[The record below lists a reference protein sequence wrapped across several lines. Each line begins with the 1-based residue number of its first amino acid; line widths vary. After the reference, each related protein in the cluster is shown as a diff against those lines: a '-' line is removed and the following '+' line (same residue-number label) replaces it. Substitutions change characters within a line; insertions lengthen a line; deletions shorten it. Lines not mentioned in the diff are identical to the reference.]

1 MYLFIKI
8 SIYYLLRGIFY
19 RGVYMKNNKIYD
31 NKNKFLDLLAFLE
44 NINSD
49 EIVLDT
55 DISYE
60 EYSDD
65 IIISDL
71 KGYCE
76 DLYFDD
82 MIYYKGYE

>member
-1 MYLFIKI
+1 
-8 SIYYLLRGIFY
+8 
-19 RGVYMKNNKIYD
+19 MKNNKIYD

-71 KGYCE
+71 KGYFE

>member
-1 MYLFIKI
+1 
-8 SIYYLLRGIFY
+8 
-19 RGVYMKNNKIYD
+19 MKNNKIYD